1 MAYKIKQ
8 PKKEKIHKH
17 STSRIASNV
26 YNMTYGKP
34 PTEKEL
40 DDMIDV

>member
-8 PKKEKIHKH
+8 PKKEKFHKH
-17 STSRIASNV
+17 STITIASNV
-26 YNMTYGKP
+26 FSMTYGRP